1 MTMHH
6 RTPRPLFVVPPELTA
21 NIPTRETPKQPRKH
35 GKARGPAPTY
45 TKEEA
50 RDRHLKALLRE
61 RHAHKIDAYI
71 TSLEKRLA
79 LAKEIR
85 DEQSSGN

>member
-45 TKEEA
+45 TKEES
-50 RDRHLKALLRE
+50 RRRHIKATLRE
-61 RHAHKIDAYI
+61 RHSQKLDSYI
-71 TSLEKRLA
+71 ARLEERLII
-79 LAKEIR
+79 LKEIR
-85 DEQSSGN
+85 DELIKS